1 MVIDCISDYKKILN
15 QIQEKK
21 KIKDIFLSSSIDKF
35 KITKQRDGNYPAII
49 TISGWRSQDK
59 DNRKDWEESIL
70 KIYPDREWFHLE
82 WNSEKI
88 PFIDKAV
95 INNMPCTDIKT
106 EKQKK
111 NTFFKRVFI
120 VTSLVASSV
129 IPIVPLVSAV
139 STIATPLGY
148 TRLLNNYWHNAVR
161 NSKLAGDNLAQ
172 VLNACKN
179 KDFILV
185 GHSLGARVIFNCL
198 SYLSEKGLHSNIFEI
213 HLLGGA
219 VSSNPKK
226 WSQTSLTVKNKIYN
240 YYSDNDNV
248 LKTAYRASMLSTEPI
263 GLYEIVNKKVINRN
277 TTIYIDGHT
286 EYIKN
291 FSLIKNG
298 WYK

>member
-1 MVIDCISDYKKILN
+1 MN

-21 KIKDIFLSSSIDKF
+21 QIRDIFLSSSIDKF

-88 PFIDKAV
+88 PFIDKALES
-95 INNMPCTDIKT
+95 NMPSINMET
-106 EKQKK
+106 EKPNDYNKI
-111 NTFFKRVFI
+111 FKRAFFLA
-120 VTSLVASSV
+120 SLVVS
-129 IPIVPLVSAV
+129 PIVPLVTS
-139 STIATPLGY
+139 SLLHTK
-148 TRLLNNYWHNAVR
+148 LLNNYWHTAVR
-161 NSKLAGDNLAQ
+161 NSKQTGDNLAQ

-226 WSQTSLTVKNKIYN
+226 WSKTSLTVKNKIYN

-263 GLYEIVNKKVINRN
+263 GLYEIENKKVINRN

-298 WYK
+298 WYR